1 MELNDET
8 VDTFKKELKKV
19 AQIDALIS
27 ETKNMMK
34 PLQERIKQLKFE
46 RKELEKELCPTME
59 KNDLKK
65 AELDQLNTIFEYK
78 VRQSMIPMTQKS
90 IKERMVLFF
99 KEGPGFQITFNS
111 KKVDD
116 KGEELFDYIYGKQNR
131 QFIKKEEIKTKEF
144 KA

>member
-1 MELNDET
+1 
-8 VDTFKKELKKV
+8 
-19 AQIDALIS
+19 
-27 ETKNMMK
+27 
-34 PLQERIKQLKFE
+34 
-46 RKELEKELCPTME
+46 
-59 KNDLKK
+59 
-65 AELDQLNTIFEYK
+65 
-78 VRQSMIPMTQKS
+78 
-90 IKERMVLFF
+90 MVLFF